1 MREFQ
6 QGSLG
11 ARALRTAIV
20 ALGLNFVAALLPA
33 PSAAAAENILLYRG
47 ADRQQKLIAGAK
59 QEGEVV
65 FYSAMIENQVLRP
78 IVAAFQKK
86 YPFVHMTYWR
96 GDAGDIIARLSAEV
110 RSRRVVADVA
120 EGTDLGELG
129 TTAHLLQPYYA
140 PEIEKYPAFERDP
153 KDMWTPTRLSYF
165 SIAYNT
171 KLVPPGQEPKSF
183 EDLLDPKWKGKM
195 VWRVGTSTGAPLF
208 ITNLRIAWGEA
219 RAMAYFQKLKNQQIV
234 NYGSG
239 SARTL
244 VDRTLAGEYSIALN
258 IFAHH
263 PLISKAQ
270 GAHVDSRLMDPVAVT
285 AATMGV
291 PIGAHHPYAAMLLV
305 DFILS
310 VEGQK
315 IVADAQYFPA
325 RPDVAPL
332 PLLAS
337 IIPMNSHVPENFVSS
352 DKLLQYTP
360 GSEKI
365 FQDLFR

>member
-1 MREFQ
+1 MHEFRQ
-6 QGSLG
+6 RRFGV
-11 ARALRTAIV
+11 RVLRNAIV
-20 ALGLNFVAALLPA
+20 ALSPIFFAALVPPA
-33 PSAAAAENILLYRG
+33 SATAADNMLTYRG
-47 ADRQQKLIAGAK
+47 TDREQKLIAGAK
-59 QEGEVV
+59 QEGAVV
-65 FYSAMIENQVLRP
+65 LYSAMIENQVLRP
-78 IVAAFQKK
+78 IADAFQKK
-86 YPFVHMTYWR
+86 YPFIHMTYWR
-96 GDAGDIIARLSAEV
+96 GDAGDIVARLSAEV
-110 RSRRVVADVA
+110 RSKRVVADVA

-129 TTAHLLQPYYA
+129 TTAHILQPYYV

-153 KDMWTPTRLSYF
+153 HGMWTPTRLSYF

-183 EDLLDPKWKGKM
+183 QDLLDPKWKGKM

-208 ITNLRIAWGEA
+208 ITNLRVAWGEA
-219 RAMAYFQKLKNQQIV
+219 RALAYFQKLKDQQIV

-270 GAHVDSRLMDPVAVT
+270 GAHVDSKLMDPVAVT

-291 PIGAHHPYAAMLLV
+291 PIGAHHPNAAMLLV

-310 VEGQK
+310 VEGQQ
-315 IVADAQYFPA
+315 IVARAQYFPA
-325 RPDVAPL
+325 RPDVPPL
-332 PLLAS
+332 PELAS
-337 IIPMNSHVPENFVSS
+337 VIPSNAHVPENFISS

-360 GSEKI
+360 SSQKI